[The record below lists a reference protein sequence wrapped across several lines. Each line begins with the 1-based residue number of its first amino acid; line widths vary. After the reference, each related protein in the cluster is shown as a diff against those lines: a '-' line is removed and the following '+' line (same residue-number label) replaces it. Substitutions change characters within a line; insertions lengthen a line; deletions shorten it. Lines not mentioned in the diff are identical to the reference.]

1 MREHSAANESLKL
14 TLDEQGC
21 ATLHVVSVQL
31 PKEGVQVLAYDAV
44 QHPVLRSAPDIGSTS
59 VGTGRGLKPHES

>member
-1 MREHSAANESLKL
+1 MREHAAANESLKL
-14 TLDEQGC
+14 ALHEQGN
-21 ATLHVVSVQL
+21 AALVVMSVEL
-31 PKEGVQVLAYDAV
+31 PEEGLQVLTDDAV

>member
-1 MREHSAANESLKL
+1 MREHAAANESLKL
-14 TLDEQGC
+14 TLDEQRG
-21 ATLHVVSVQL
+21 ATLFVTSVEL
-31 PKEGVQVLAYDAV
+31 PEEALEVLAYDAV